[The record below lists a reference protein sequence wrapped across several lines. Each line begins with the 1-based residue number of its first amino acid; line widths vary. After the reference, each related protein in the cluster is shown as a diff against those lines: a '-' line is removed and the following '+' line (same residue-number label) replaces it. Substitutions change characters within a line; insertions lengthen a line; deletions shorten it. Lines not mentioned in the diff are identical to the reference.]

1 MNNETLFV
9 LTVLSLIFGIYSG
22 LSSAKRGARQDDRQE
37 ATDMARVM
45 VKLEDISVGIS
56 EIRSELNNVKG
67 DLKEQTERLIVA
79 EQSLK
84 RAHMRLDEM
93 THGYPKIKKSSK

>member
-1 MNNETLFV
+1 MNNESLLI
-9 LTVLSLIFGIYSG
+9 LTALSLVFGIYSG
-22 LSSAKRGARQDDRQE
+22 VSSARRGERRDNRRDAS
-37 ATDMARVM
+37 DMTRVM

-84 RAHMRLDEM
+84 RAHMRLDELS
-93 THGYPKIKKSSK
+93 GKQRKRK

>member
-1 MNNETLFV
+1 MNNESLLI
-9 LTVLSLIFGIYSG
+9 LTALSLVFGIYSG
-22 LSSAKRGARQDDRQE
+22 VSSARRGERRDNRRDAS
-37 ATDMARVM
+37 DMTRVM
-45 VKLEDISVGIS
+45 VKLEDISIGIS

-84 RAHMRLDEM
+84 RAHMRLDELSVKQR
-93 THGYPKIKKSSK
+93 KIK

>member
-1 MNNETLFV
+1 MISNESLLI
-9 LTVLSLIFGIYSG
+9 LTALSLVFGIYSG
-22 LSSAKRGARQDDRQE
+22 LSSARRGERRDNRKDAS
-37 ATDMARVM
+37 DMTRVM

-79 EQSLK
+79 EQSLQ
-84 RAHMRLDEM
+84 RAHMRLDEL
-93 THGYPKIKKSSK
+93 GGVAKPRKRK

>member
-1 MNNETLFV
+1 M
-9 LTVLSLIFGIYSG
+9 SLVFGIYSG
-22 LSSAKRGARQDDRQE
+22 VLSARRGDRRDTRKD
-37 ATDMARVM
+37 ASDMTRVM

-84 RAHMRLDEM
+84 RAHMRIDEISGR
-93 THGYPKIKKSSK
+93 HPIVKKKSR

>member
-1 MNNETLFV
+1 MNSESLLI
-9 LTVLSLIFGIYSG
+9 LTALSLVFGIYSG
-22 LSSAKRGARQDDRQE
+22 VSSARRGERRDNRQD
-37 ATDMARVM
+37 ASDMTRVM

-84 RAHMRLDEM
+84 RAHMRLDELN
-93 THGYPKIKKSSK
+93 GKQRKRK